1 MGISIDWFIGKS
13 TGTSNLDYPQGP
25 LFFHECFPML
35 SCRCSQISS
44 IGEPLRCHASGDCS
58 ILGSV
63 VVVSSRT
70 EGKESQ
76 TVNRVSGDK
85 DYKNTDLS
93 WSMILFFVITIV
105 SIIFNYCFNM
115 FQLSILDNKQY
126 HYYYY

>member
-1 MGISIDWFIGKS
+1 M
-13 TGTSNLDYPQGP
+13 
-25 LFFHECFPML
+25 
-35 SCRCSQISS
+35 
-44 IGEPLRCHASGDCS
+44 GEPLLSDKTQSLCCGRCHASGDCS

-93 WSMILFFVITIV
+93 WSMMLLYFVITIV
-105 SIIFNYCFNM
+105 SIMFNYCFNN
-115 FQLSILDNKQY
+115 FQYVSIINFRQ
-126 HYYYY
+126 